1 MRVHTPVASPDELW
15 FRKFEE
21 EHRMVERIIVASDGS
36 EGALAA
42 MRWAADEAERW
53 DADVVAVHA
62 WEFTPL
68 VVATEAPIDLAELRR
83 QADVLL
89 DDQVRAAFG
98 SREDRVVRKVVEDLP
113 ARAILD
119 GAKEANADLIVIG
132 SRGRGGLKGMLL
144 GSVSQ
149 KVVHHAACP
158 VVIIPGS
165 ERD

>member
-1 MRVHTPVASPDELW
+1 
-15 FRKFEE
+15 
-21 EHRMVERIIVASDGS
+21 MVQRIVVASDGS

-42 MRWAADEAERW
+42 LRWAADEAERW

-68 VVATEAPIDLAELRR
+68 VVATEAPIDLAELR
-83 QADVLL
+83 QGADTAL

-98 SREDRVVRKVVEDLP
+98 DREDRVVRKVVEDLP
-113 ARAILD
+113 ASAILD
-119 GAKEANADLIVIG
+119 AAKESDADLIVIG

-149 KVVHHAACP
+149 KVVHHAGCP
-158 VVIIPGS
+158 VVVIPGA